1 MGPRPLACRTAT
13 QCAEG
18 VDEDE
23 ERRRGSWLYAPLDTA
38 FFLGLAMAGLLIVG
52 LLALNALSYAYHRIG
67 ISLGWM
73 VIILAAGLLGSMINI
88 PVARLRAQIR
98 QESTTVTV
106 FGVTYRIPLA
116 VRTGSTTIAVNV
128 GGAVV
133 PAAVAIYLICHDRL
147 PLAALLATLIVTAL
161 VFAVARPV
169 PGLGIVTPSLVPPLV
184 AALAAIWLGGHF
196 VAAVAYVAGTFGTLV
211 GADLL
216 NMPRIRSLQAPMVSI
231 GGAGTFD
238 GVFLTGLVAVLLAS
252 L

>member
-1 MGPRPLACRTAT
+1 MNRNGNGQRHP
-13 QCAEG
+13 G
-18 VDEDE
+18 W
-23 ERRRGSWLYAPLDTA
+23 WLYAPLGWA
-38 FFLGLAMAGLLIVG
+38 FFLALAMAGVLII
-52 LLALNALSYAYHRIG
+52 ALVALDALSYVYHRIG

-73 VIILAAGLLGSMINI
+73 VIILAAALLGSMINI
-88 PVARLRAQIR
+88 PVGRFRSEVR
-98 QESTTVTV
+98 QESSTVTV
-106 FGVTYRIPLA
+106 FGVTYRVPVA
-116 VRTGSTTIAVNV
+116 VRTGGTTIAVNV

-133 PAAVAIYLICHDRL
+133 PSAVAIYLIDHDRL
-147 PLAALLATLIVTAL
+147 GLHALFAALIVTAL

-169 PGLGIVTPSLVPPLV
+169 PRVGIVTPSLVPPLV
-184 AALAAIWLGGHF
+184 AALAAIWLGGHV

-216 NMPRIRSLQAPMVSI
+216 NMPRVRSLQAPMVSI